1 MPLPCFLSL
10 CHTSIH
16 AYIESRQQACMH
28 ASDMS
33 DRLARQGKRHVC
45 MPMHQ
50 TCLIGSLALLLV
62 KSLLRNTTFV

>member
-33 DRLARQGKRHVC
+33 DRLASAASRQEFAEKHHIC
-45 MPMHQ
+45 M
-50 TCLIGSLALLLV
+50 I
-62 KSLLRNTTFV
+62 K